1 MTGRPA
7 SSPPP
12 ASSASDLTDRQSG
25 ERARGPADEPAEDQ
39 RQPKGAHS
47 VVKAVVM
54 AGGEGTRLRPM
65 TANQPKP
72 LLPVVN
78 KPIMEHVLRL
88 LRRHG
93 FAETVVTV
101 HFLAS
106 MVRNYFGDG
115 EDYGMSLQYANEE
128 TPLGTAGSVRNAEDA
143 LRDEPFLVISG
154 DALTDMNLTD
164 LVRFHRDSGALVT
177 VGLTRVPDPLEFGIV
192 ISDEDGRIQRFLEK
206 PTWGQVFSD
215 TVNTGIYV
223 MEPEVLKE
231 VQPGEQVDWSSDVF
245 PRLLDRGAPI
255 FGYVADAYWEDV
267 GNFESYLKAQAD
279 VLSGRVQA
287 DIEGFERS
295 PGVWVAEGAE
305 VDPDATLTGPLCIG
319 DYAKIEAGAQLRE
332 YTVVGSNVVVKEGA
346 FLHRA
351 VVHNNVY
358 LGTGTTL
365 RGCVV
370 GKNTDVMASAR
381 IEESAI
387 VGDECVI
394 EPEAYISAGVK
405 IYPFKTI
412 EAGAVVNASVIW
424 ESRGQRTLFGPRGV
438 SGLVNVEI
446 TPELCVRLASAYAS
460 TLRKGSVVTTSRDAS
475 RAARALKRAVHGA
488 LNASA
493 INVVDLEA
501 QPLPVARFETARSEY
516 SGGIALRT
524 TPGDPQSIDIIFL
537 DEQGADLS
545 EGAQRKLERV
555 FSRQEYRRAFPG
567 EIAELTYPPRV
578 IEGYTQEL
586 LRCVDMSGV
595 RGAGLKV
602 VADCAG
608 GTVSLVLPGLLGRI
622 GVDVLTVNNRL
633 DEASPTQSLAQVRA
647 DMHRLAELVSSARAA
662 FGVRFDPVGERITLV
677 DERGAMISDD
687 RALLVVLDLIAAE
700 RRSGRVALPVTTTR
714 VAEEVSRFHGVQVDW
729 TPTSLYGLYEAA
741 GADDVIF
748 AADGRGGFVVPEFSR
763 CIDGIAA
770 FTRLLGLV
778 ARTRLP
784 LSRIHARIPSAH
796 LLKRSVPTPW
806 AAKGIV
812 MRTVV
817 EAAGDR
823 ALDTTD
829 GVRVIEP
836 ERGWVLVLP
845 DPSDAVT
852 HLWAEGTDGDAAQAL
867 LDEWAAVVD
876 QAGP

>member
-1 MTGRPA
+1 M
-7 SSPPP
+7 
-12 ASSASDLTDRQSG
+12 
-25 ERARGPADEPAEDQ
+25 
-39 RQPKGAHS
+39 
-47 VVKAVVM
+47 KAVVM

-65 TANQPKP
+65 TASQPKP
-72 LLPVVN
+72 MLPVVN

-93 FAETVVTV
+93 FDETVVTV
-101 HFLAS
+101 QFLAS

-115 EDYGMSLQYANEE
+115 EDFGMSLQYATEE
-128 TPLGTAGSVRNAEDA
+128 TPLGTAGSVKNAEDA
-143 LRDEPFLVISG
+143 LRDEPILVISG
-154 DALTDMNLTD
+154 DALTDID
-164 LVRFHRDSGALVT
+164 LSELVKFHKDNGALVT
-177 VGLTRVPDPLEFGIV
+177 VGLTRVPDPLEFGIIIV
-192 ISDEDGRIQRFLEK
+192 DDDGRIQRFLEK

-223 MEPEVLKE
+223 MEPEVLAE
-231 VQPGEQVDWSSDVF
+231 VPAGEVVDWSHDVF
-245 PRLLDRGAPI
+245 PRLLERGAPLYGWI
-255 FGYVADAYWEDV
+255 ADGYWEDV
-267 GNFESYLKAQAD
+267 GALESYLKAQAD
-279 VLSGRVQA
+279 VLAGRVSA
-287 DIEGFERS
+287 EIDGFEVS

-305 VDPDATLTGPLCIG
+305 VDPDAVLTGPLAIG

-332 YTVVGSNVVVKEGA
+332 FTVIGSNVVVKEGA

-358 LGTGTTL
+358 VGIGTTL
-365 RGCVV
+365 RGCVI
-370 GKNTDVMASAR
+370 GKNTDVMRAAR
-381 IEESAI
+381 IEESAV

-394 EPEAYISAGVK
+394 EPEAYLSAGVK
-405 IYPFKTI
+405 VYPFKTI

-446 TPELCVRLASAYAS
+446 TPELCVRLASAYAT
-460 TLRKGSVVTTSRDAS
+460 TLKKGTTVTTSRDVS

-537 DEQGADLS
+537 DEDGADMSLT
-545 EGAQRKLERV
+545 AQRKLERV

-578 IEGYTQEL
+578 VEAYTHGL
-586 LRCVDMSGV
+586 LRSIDMDGV

-608 GTVSLVLPGLLGRI
+608 GTASLVLPGLLGRI

-633 DEASPTQSLAQVRA
+633 DEVSPTQSLAQIRA
-647 DMHRLAELVSSARAA
+647 GMHRLAELVSSSRAA

-677 DERGAMISDD
+677 DNNGALVSDE

-700 RRSGRVALPVTTTR
+700 QRTGRVALPVTTTR
-714 VAEEVSRFHGVQVDW
+714 VAEKVSKFHTVEVDW
-729 TPTSLYGLYEAA
+729 TPMSLPGLYEATA
-741 GADDVIF
+741 AEDVIF

-763 CIDGIAA
+763 SIDGIAA
-770 FTRLLGLV
+770 FARLLGLV
-778 ARTRLP
+778 ARTRLT
-784 LSRIHARIPSAH
+784 LSQIDARIPVAH
-796 LLKRSVPTPW
+796 LLKRSMPTPW
-806 AAKGIV
+806 AAKGSV

-823 ALDTTD
+823 TIDTTD
-829 GVRVIEP
+829 GVRVVEP
-836 ERGWVLVLP
+836 DGGWILVLP

-852 HLWAEGTDGDAAQAL
+852 HLWAEGPDGDSAQAL
-867 LDEWAAVVD
+867 LDEWAAVVAR
-876 QAGP
+876 AGG

>member
-1 MTGRPA
+1 
-7 SSPPP
+7 
-12 ASSASDLTDRQSG
+12 
-25 ERARGPADEPAEDQ
+25 
-39 RQPKGAHS
+39 
-47 VVKAVVM
+47 VKAVVM

-72 LLPVVN
+72 MLPVVN
-78 KPIMEHVLRL
+78 RPIMEHVLRL
-88 LRRHG
+88 VRQHG
-93 FAETVVTV
+93 FSETVVTV
-101 HFLAS
+101 QFLAS

-115 EDYGMSLQYANEE
+115 DDFGMSLQYATEE
-128 TPLGTAGSVRNAEDA
+128 MPLGTAGSVKNAEDA

-154 DALTDMNLTD
+154 DALTDMDLTE
-164 LVRFHRDSGALVT
+164 LVRFHKDNGALVT

-192 ISDEDGRIQRFLEK
+192 IADDDGRIQRFLEK

-223 MEPEVLKE
+223 MEPEVLDE
-231 VQPGEQVDWSSDVF
+231 VPSGEVVDWSGQVF
-245 PRLLDRGAPI
+245 PRLLERGAPVYGWI
-255 FGYVADAYWEDV
+255 AEDAYWEDV
-267 GNFESYLKAQAD
+267 GTHESYRKAQAD
-279 VLSGRVQA
+279 VLSGKVRAQI
-287 DIEGFERS
+287 DGFEVS

-305 VDPDATLTGPLCIG
+305 VDPEAVLTGPLCVG
-319 DYAKIEAGAQLRE
+319 DYAKVEAGAQLRE
-332 YTVVGSNVVVKEGA
+332 YTVVGSNVVVKENA

-358 LGTGTTL
+358 VGVGATL
-365 RGCVV
+365 RGCVI

-381 IEESAI
+381 IEEGAV

-405 IYPFKTI
+405 VYPFKTI
-412 EAGAVVNASVIW
+412 EAGAVVNTSVIW

-446 TPELCVRLASAYAS
+446 TPELCVRLASAYAT
-460 TLRKGSVVTTSRDAS
+460 TLKKGAIVTTSRDVS

-537 DEQGADLS
+537 DAQGADLS
-545 EGAQRKLERV
+545 QAAQRKLERV

-578 IEGYTQEL
+578 IEAYTREL
-586 LRCVDMSGV
+586 LRCVDMNGV

-608 GTVSLVLPGLLGRI
+608 GTASLVLPGLLGRI

-647 DMHRLAELVSSARAA
+647 GMHRLAELVSSSRAA

-677 DERGAMISDD
+677 DEKGAMVSDD

-700 RRSGRVALPVTTTR
+700 RRTGRVALPVTTTR
-714 VAEEVSRFHGVQVDW
+714 VAEEVSRYHQVQVDW
-729 TPTSLYGLYEAA
+729 TPTSLHGLYEAA
-741 GADDVIF
+741 AGDDVIF

-763 CIDGIAA
+763 SIDGIAA
-770 FTRLLGLV
+770 FTRLIGLV
-778 ARTRLP
+778 ARTRLT
-784 LSRIHARIPSAH
+784 LSQIHARIPTAY
-796 LLKRSVPTPW
+796 LLKRSIPTPW
-806 AAKGIV
+806 AAKGAV
-812 MRTVV
+812 MRTVL
-817 EAAGDR
+817 EAAGER
-823 ALDTTD
+823 TIDTTD
-829 GVRVIEP
+829 GVRVVADG
-836 ERGWVLVLP
+836 RGWILVLP
-845 DPSDAVT
+845 DPSDSVT
-852 HLWAEGTDGDAAQAL
+852 HLWAEGTDGDVAQGL
-867 LDEWAAVVD
+867 LDEWASVVE
-876 QAGP
+876 QAGR

>member
-1 MTGRPA
+1 M
-7 SSPPP
+7 
-12 ASSASDLTDRQSG
+12 
-25 ERARGPADEPAEDQ
+25 
-39 RQPKGAHS
+39 
-47 VVKAVVM
+47 KAVVM

-93 FAETVVTV
+93 FADTVVTV
-101 HFLAS
+101 QFLAS
-106 MVRNYFGDG
+106 MVRSYFGDG
-115 EDYGMSLQYANEE
+115 EDFGMSLQYATEE

-143 LRDEPFLVISG
+143 LRDESFLVISG

-164 LVRFHRDSGALVT
+164 LVGFHRDSGALVT
-177 VGLTRVPDPLEFGIV
+177 VGLARVPDPVEFGIV
-192 ISDEDGRIQRFLEK
+192 ISDDDGRIQRFLEK

-231 VQPGEQVDWSSDVF
+231 VQPGEPVDWSSDVF

-267 GNFESYLKAQAD
+267 GNYESYLKAQAD
-279 VLSGRVQA
+279 VLTGKVEV
-287 DIEGFERS
+287 DIEGFEVS
-295 PGVWVAEGAE
+295 PRVWVAEGAE
-305 VDPDATLTGPLCIG
+305 VDPDATLSGPLCVG
-319 DYAKIEAGAQLRE
+319 DYAKVEAGAQLRE

-358 LGTGTTL
+358 VGTGATL
-365 RGCVV
+365 RGCVI

-381 IEESAI
+381 IEESAVI
-387 VGDECVI
+387 GDECVI
-394 EPEAYISAGVK
+394 EPEAYVSAGVK
-405 IYPFKTI
+405 VYPFKTI

-438 SGLVNVEI
+438 SGLINVEI

-524 TPGDPQSIDIIFL
+524 TTGDPQSIDIIFL

-545 EGAQRKLERV
+545 EAAQRKLERV

-578 IEGYTQEL
+578 IEAYTQEL
-586 LRCVDMSGV
+586 LRCVDMTGV

-608 GTVSLVLPGLLGRI
+608 GTASLVLPGLLGRI

-647 DMHRLAELVSSARAA
+647 GMHRLAEVVSSSRAA
-662 FGVRFDPVGERITLV
+662 FGVRFDPIGERITLV

-714 VAEEVSRFHGVQVDW
+714 VAEDVSRYHGVQVDW
-729 TPTSLYGLYEAA
+729 TPTSLHGLYQAA
-741 GADDVIF
+741 GGDDVIF

-763 CIDGIAA
+763 CIDGLAA
-770 FTRLLGLV
+770 FTRLLGLIS
-778 ARTRLP
+778 RTRLP
-784 LSRIHARIPSAH
+784 LSQIHARIPSAH

-823 ALDTTD
+823 ELDTTD

-836 ERGWVLVLP
+836 ERGWVLLLP
-845 DPSDAVT
+845 DPSEAVT

-867 LDEWAAVVD
+867 LDEWAAVIE
-876 QAGP
+876 QTGP